1 MNDAAHAILAYLQA
15 KDDNRPYLISSAF
28 RDDARVSMTV
38 RTTSIAF
45 PSEIR
50 GSRDIADVLV
60 RRFNQKHENIHS
72 FCIGQPPV
80 VGQARH
86 ACAWL
91 VAMSQKQDGA
101 VRVGAG
107 RYDWIF
113 DAAGDRRASALTI
126 RVDLMETLPDD
137 ALPAV
142 MAWAGA
148 LPRPW
153 CAIATLERRLPDFPV
168 LRALLRHAGD
178 IAESIAPVAA

>member
-15 KDDNRPYLISSAF
+15 KDDNRPYLIASAF
-28 RDDARVSMTV
+28 RDDARVNMAV

-60 RRFNQKHENIHS
+60 RRFNQKHENVHT
-72 FCIGQPPV
+72 FCIGQPPA

-86 ACAWL
+86 SCAWL
-91 VAMSQKQDGA
+91 VVMSQKQDGA
-101 VRVGAG
+101 VRAGAG
-107 RYDWIF
+107 RYDWTF
-113 DAAGDRRASALTI
+113 DTAGDCRASALTI
-126 RVDLMETLPDD
+126 RVDLMETLADD
-137 ALPAV
+137 TLPVV

-153 CAIATLERRLPDFPV
+153 CTIATLERRLPDVPV
-168 LRALLRHAGD
+168 LRTLLDHARD

>member
-1 MNDAAHAILAYLQA
+1 MNDAAHAILAYLRA
-15 KDDNRPYLISSAF
+15 KDDNRPYLIPAAF
-28 RDDARVSMTV
+28 RDDARVSMKV

-72 FCIGQPPV
+72 FCVGAPPMPGQI
-80 VGQARH
+80 QH

-107 RYDWIF
+107 RYDWTF
-113 DAAGDRRASALTI
+113 ADSGDRRASALTI
-126 RVDLMETLPDD
+126 RVDLMEALPEE

-142 MAWAGA
+142 MNWAGA

-153 CAIATLERRLPDFPV
+153 CEVAMLERRLPDLPV
-168 LRALLRHAGD
+168 LRTLLRHARE
-178 IAESIAPVAA
+178 IADSIAPVAA